1 MGRDRLGSFL
11 HKLMF
16 DLHMRA
22 GVDILSTERISV
34 YIFFMSSEQLS
45 QSNFETL
52 INDLKESSLNYFLK
66 IRNICSFTNRNFLL
80 LHTNYKFLHIGAY
93 TEHFQASKT
102 EYFAKLLLLS
112 EGCWLFLQ
120 RVSS

>member
-16 DLHMRA
+16 DLHMRP

-52 INDLKESSLNYFLK
+52 INDLKETSLNSFLK
-66 IRNICSFTNRNFLL
+66 IRNICAFTNRNFLL
-80 LHTNYKFLHIGAY
+80 LHTN
-93 TEHFQASKT
+93 
-102 EYFAKLLLLS
+102 
-112 EGCWLFLQ
+112 
-120 RVSS
+120 